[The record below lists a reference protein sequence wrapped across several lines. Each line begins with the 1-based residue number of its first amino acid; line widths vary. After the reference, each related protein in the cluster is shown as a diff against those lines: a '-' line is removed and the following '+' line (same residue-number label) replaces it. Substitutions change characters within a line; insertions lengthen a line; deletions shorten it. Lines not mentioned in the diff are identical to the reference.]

1 MATTASAVIN
11 TTDTG
16 AGTPTVPDASATT
29 KWQEYVWIRHL
40 EAGNANKAKL
50 YVWNPNATSAATYLK
65 WQEVGGAAAFSD
77 ITGVATTSQLPNG
90 IAYSKLTLTGAI
102 SNSDLAGS
110 ISTSKLAGSIT
121 YDKISTVNASTITSV
136 SNSKI
141 PVATIPSLT
150 NTNVDTILGAA
161 SVDYAKLNISNG
173 DIPAAKIANGI
184 TDSQITSL
192 AGSKITGDGTLN
204 NDRLDYMFERNNPTV
219 SISGTHS
226 GVANLHTLLG
236 SNPFE
241 GVIRLS
247 GTVNGTTLTIA
258 LPYPSTAA
266 YLGKSAKISIYRGS
280 SEVGPSGIG
289 AVEFKVCASGTD
301 SSSLETTKK
310 KIVHRD
316 LLVTE
321 ATVLKSLSQANA
333 ISRKLVVNLMCES
346 VSGDGSEGGQWVISH
361 DGETETASSIK
372 VFKGEITGDGS
383 ATEFTLQHNLGTK
396 NIICSVRFSADPFR
410 SSGSA
415 SAPTSLNEMFTERS
429 YTLADVGFETG
440 NGAVL
445 VATSTNAG
453 ADSSDYVSFDFG
465 TAPKAGD
472 KYLVTIVGVV

>member
-16 AGTPTVPDASATT
+16 AGTPTVPDASVTT

-50 YVWNPNATSAATYLK
+50 YVWNPNATSDTTYLK

-90 IAYSKLTLTGAI
+90 IGYSKLTLTGSI

-204 NDRLDYMFERNNPTV
+204 NDRLDYMFERNNPTL

-241 GVIRLS
+241 GVIRLT

-258 LPYPSTAA
+258 LPHPSTAA
-266 YLGKSAKISIYRGS
+266 YLGKSAKLSIFRGS
-280 SEVGPSGIG
+280 SGVGASGIG
-289 AVEFKVCASGTD
+289 KVEFKVCASGTD
-301 SSSLETTKK
+301 SSSFSSDK

-316 LLVTE
+316 LLATE
-321 ATVLKSLSQANA
+321 ATVLKSLTQANA
-333 ISRKLVVNLMCES
+333 IDRKLVVNLMCES
-346 VSGDGSEGGQWVISH
+346 VSGDGSGGGQWVISH

-383 ATEFTLQHNLGTK
+383 THEFTLQHNLGTK
-396 NIICSVRFSADPFR
+396 NIMCSVRMPVDPYDTSGAQDPPDSRSAMFSQL
-410 SSGSA
+410 GYC
-415 SAPTSLNEMFTERS
+415 LM
-429 YTLADVGFETG
+429 DVGSPG
-440 NGAVL
+440 SNGAVQ
-445 VATSTNAG
+445 VATANGSG
-453 ADSSDYVSFDFG
+453 AESDNHVSFDFG
-465 TAPKAGD
+465 TVPNNGD
-472 KYLVTIVGVV
+472 KYLVTVIGVV

>member
-16 AGTPTVPDASATT
+16 AGTPTVPDASVTT

-90 IAYSKLTLTGAI
+90 IAYSKLVLTGAI

-247 GTVNGTTLTIA
+247 GTVNSTTLTIA
-258 LPYPSTAA
+258 LPHPSTAA
-266 YLGKSAKISIYRGS
+266 YLGKSAKLSIYRGS
-280 SEVGPSGIG
+280 SGVGASGIG
-289 AVEFKVCASGTD
+289 KVEFKVCASGTD
-301 SSSLETTKK
+301 SSSFSSDK

-316 LLVTE
+316 LLATE
-321 ATVLKSLSQANA
+321 ATVLKSLTQANA
-333 ISRKLVVNLMCES
+333 IDRKLVVNLMCES
-346 VSGDGSEGGQWVISH
+346 VSGDGSGGGQWVISH

-396 NIICSVRFSADPFR
+396 NIICSVRTPVDPYDTTNAQDPPASRNAMFSQLGFC
-410 SSGSA
+410 
-415 SAPTSLNEMFTERS
+415 LM
-429 YTLADVGFETG
+429 DVGSPG
-440 NGAVL
+440 SNGAL
-445 VATSTNAG
+445 QVATANASG
-453 ADSSDYVSFDFG
+453 AESDNFVSFDFG
-465 TAPKAGD
+465 TAPNNGD
-472 KYLVTIVGVV
+472 KYLVTIIGVV